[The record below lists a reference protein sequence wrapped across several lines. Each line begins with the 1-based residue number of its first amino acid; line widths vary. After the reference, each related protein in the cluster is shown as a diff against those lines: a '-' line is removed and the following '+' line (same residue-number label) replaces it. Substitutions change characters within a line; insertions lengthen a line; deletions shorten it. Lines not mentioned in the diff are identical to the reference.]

1 MASQAAD
8 FAAWPMVLQLGP
20 LSKKVSDDEFFELCQ
35 LNRDL
40 RIERTSGG
48 EVIVMPPAG
57 GETSSFNARVTGRL
71 VVWAEADGT
80 GIPFDSSGG
89 FLLPNGAER
98 SPDFAWVRLSRWK
111 RLSRK
116 QQQEFPPLCP
126 DFVIEIRS
134 PSDRLAPLQRKMRE
148 YVDNGTKLGWLID
161 PVKRRVYVYRP
172 SAEVQRLDGPK
183 AISGAPLLP
192 GCRLKLGDL
201 WP

>member
-1 MASQAAD
+1 MASQVTD
-8 FAAWPMVLQLGP
+8 TAAWPIVLQLGP
-20 LSKKVSDDEFFELCQ
+20 LSQRMSDEEFLELCR

-48 EVIVMPPAG
+48 AVIVMPPVG
-57 GETSSFNARVTGRL
+57 GEASSFSARVTARL
-71 VVWAEADGT
+71 VVWAEANGR

-98 SPDFAWVRLSRWK
+98 SPDFAWVLVSRWQ

-134 PSDRLAPLQRKMRE
+134 PSDRLVPLQQKMRE
-148 YVDNGTKLGWLID
+148 YLDNGASLGWLID
-161 PVKRRVYVYRP
+161 PLKRKVYVYRP
-172 SAEVQRLDGPK
+172 DTAVGRLDAPK
-183 AISGAPLLP
+183 AISGDPLLP
-192 GCRLKLGDL
+192 GCRLKLEDL